1 MAKAKA
7 KAKTKARAATAK
19 AKTPSAKPAK
29 AKPATAKPATAKPA
43 KAKAAKAKPANAK
56 PAKAKPAAAKPAKAK
71 PAPAKPATRTAKPA
85 PTKPATRTA
94 KPAPTK
100 PGTRTAKPATPA
112 PREEP
117 RAQPSG
123 ELPAF
128 DFAGLEDAL
137 ADAARAAF
145 ADLRA
150 EYPRHRFYCLSLYT
164 AGGLDYVIPTA
175 MSEEGLAEVV
185 ADYRDKPGYAATNVK
200 SLAESLRWSPDDSPH
215 HGEGDDHFDDATA
228 RMREL
233 GQILRGID
241 VTDERAR
248 FDAIVARAHEA
259 FFAALHRLDEE
270 GCFGAGAARERVFVS
285 MMMGD
290 QDRSV
295 LALGQRLNPP
305 ATYERY
311 RAAYEAR

>member
-1 MAKAKA
+1 MAKA

-29 AKPATAKPATAKPA
+29 AKPATAKPA

-71 PAPAKPATRTAKPA
+71 PAPA
-85 PTKPATRTA
+85 KPATRTA